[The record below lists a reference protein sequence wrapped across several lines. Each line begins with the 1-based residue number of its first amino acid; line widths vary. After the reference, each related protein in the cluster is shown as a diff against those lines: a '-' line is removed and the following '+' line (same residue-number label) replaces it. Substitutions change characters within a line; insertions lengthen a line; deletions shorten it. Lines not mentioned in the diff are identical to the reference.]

1 MGENKKGPP
10 RSTNCRFCGGAGE
23 IYHGAHRSCLYRKQ
37 VAQKTAKR
45 GANRCAECRVEIG
58 YRRRLCDICR
68 DRRRAE
74 TQRREDRERSPRVR
88 PPKPPKPPRTRA
100 PKQVKPATPPRVYV
114 KRERQL
120 AAPRVSLADLPATNP
135 NGVEPRRIEPV
146 GAAAWSVADA
156 RRFG

>member
-1 MGENKKGPP
+1 MAAPKA
-10 RSTNCRFCGGAGE
+10 TVCRFCGGAGDL
-23 IYHGAHRSCLYRKQ
+23 YHGAQLSCLYKYQ
-37 VAQKTAKR
+37 SKHKMAKR
-45 GANRCAECRVEIG
+45 GPNRCGDCNSEIG

-88 PPKPPKPPRTRA
+88 PPKPPRTRA

-114 KRERQL
+114 KRERPL
-120 AAPRVSLADLPATNP
+120 AVPQVSLADLPATNP

-146 GAAAWSVADA
+146 GAAGWSASEA